1 MTRSIRSMKS
11 LFSALVAALC
21 LIVVASDEATAAP
34 KEKLPWEEVEH
45 HINVYFAEIPGL
57 HVNCLITQSQVE
69 PLWNTLAK
77 IKWHVPVENRD
88 ELMALIPT
96 EKEYMVQQLHTA
108 KGYKFMRNVAVKY
121 PEIYDRLDML
131 SRMGG
136 GGKPAVSGLIAAPDA
151 AQTVKYMFS
160 KYGKRSWAAM
170 LPERGKFDKP
180 TGRIY
185 TAEELKSRLQQL
197 YTAAR

>member
-1 MTRSIRSMKS
+1 MKN
-11 LFSALVAALC
+11 LLSALVAALC
-21 LIVVASDEATAAP
+21 LIAIASDEATAAP

-45 HINVYFAEIPGL
+45 LIDAYFAEIPGH

-77 IKWHVPVENRD
+77 IKWHVSASD
-88 ELMALIPT
+88 QDDLMALIPND
-96 EKEYMVQQLHTA
+96 KEYMVTQLHTA
-108 KGYKFMRNVAVKY
+108 KGHKFMRNVATKY
-121 PEIYDRLDML
+121 PEIYDRLDQL
-131 SRMGG
+131 SRMSG

-151 AQTVKYMFS
+151 EQTVKYMFS

-197 YTAAR
+197 YMAAR